1 MDPQPSAP
9 PLVAVVVADEPGEWF
24 EEALQAVGSQ
34 DYPNQSVLVIDGA
47 GRVSLQEAHVP
58 EVEVRGS
65 VDRITTADAG

>member
-9 PLVAVVVADEPGEWF
+9 PLVAVIVADEPGEWF

-47 GRVSLQEAHVP
+47 GREDPVSYTHLTLP
-58 EVEVRGS
+58 TK
-65 VDRITTADAG
+65 RIV